1 MFDRSNNNIGGCH
14 KPGWSQILSP
24 LEHRDGSQIMNKIQ
38 LDLNKSGSGRDNPVT
53 TSTMADDGPYHL
65 QSQNQALKNQLAILE
80 ERLSMCM
87 EQLEEREHNKSQ
99 MNRST
104 IASGNRST
112 IVSAEQQRELQQVRE
127 ENKVL

>member
-1 MFDRSNNNIGGCH
+1 
-14 KPGWSQILSP
+14 
-24 LEHRDGSQIMNKIQ
+24 
-38 LDLNKSGSGRDNPVT
+38 
-53 TSTMADDGPYHL
+53 MADENPFHL

-99 MNRST
+99 INRST

-112 IVSAEQQRELQQVRE
+112 VVSAEQQRELQQAKD
-127 ENKVL
+127 ENRVLQEQYWALEQRFIDLSN